1 MLLLLTITVSAGNN
15 PNSTEMA
22 KALGMLSQVRPMGE
36 IHLRLLRF
44 YNRVEVEVEVEV
56 EKREREMDGY
66 Q

>member
-1 MLLLLTITVSAGNN
+1 
-15 PNSTEMA
+15 
-22 KALGMLSQVRPMGE
+22 MGE